1 MNERKKGLLAVSFG
15 TSVNTTR
22 EKTIDAIEA
31 DLKEAFP
38 DYTLYRAWTS
48 KMIIKKL
55 KERDDIR
62 INTVAEAMEQMIAD
76 GITEVVV
83 QPTHVLNG
91 IENDQMTEEALAY
104 QEHLGFLR
112 FGAPLLTSEKD
123 SCAVIKAVME
133 EFKDISKEEALV
145 FMGHGT
151 THYANS
157 IYAALDNKFRDMGYP
172 NVFLGTVESGPSME
186 TLIKLVHAYGAEH
199 VTLAPFMVVAGDH
212 ALNDMS
218 GDAPDSWRNR
228 FEAAGFTVNCVLKG
242 LGEYKGIR
250 NLYIKHVQ
258 DVTQDTFP
266 LHLR

>member
-1 MNERKKGLLAVSFG
+1 
-15 TSVNTTR
+15 
-22 EKTIDAIEA
+22 
-31 DLKEAFP
+31 
-38 DYTLYRAWTS
+38 
-48 KMIIKKL
+48 
-55 KERDDIR
+55 
-62 INTVAEAMEQMIAD
+62 
-76 GITEVVV
+76 
-83 QPTHVLNG
+83 
-91 IENDQMTEEALAY
+91 
-104 QEHLGFLR
+104 
-112 FGAPLLTSEKD
+112 
-123 SCAVIKAVME
+123 
-133 EFKDISKEEALV
+133 
-145 FMGHGT
+145 
-151 THYANS
+151 
-157 IYAALDNKFRDMGYP
+157 MGYP